1 MNQKDVVHVYITR
14 CSTKYYCNCLNALNY
29 YVIKNGFS
37 YILFLQRGNQF
48 RIKKRIIN
56 GINKFG
62 YINKFRIHKESKL
75 NSTFDDHFQHLNST
89 RHFFHTRY
97 CSDLGSSNW
106 HSCMRGMCMVC
117 TPCRSIEHPL
127 RLHVWQWCE
136 RRGNGI
142 QPWW

>member
-1 MNQKDVVHVYITR
+1 MLYMFTLQDVQPSI
-14 CSTKYYCNCLNALNY
+14 NCLNALNY
-29 YVIKNGFS
+29 YVIKMVFRTFFFFKG
-37 YILFLQRGNQF
+37 GNQF

-56 GINKFG
+56 GINKFV
-62 YINKFRIHKESKL
+62 YINKFRIHEESKL
-75 NSTFDDHFQHLNST
+75 NSTFDDHFQHVNST

-106 HSCMRGMCMVC
+106 HSCMVC

-136 RRGNGI
+136 CMGNGI